1 MTLKCLNFHNLDL
14 FTCNIILHQKNGQYE
29 SVLKFTKFA
38 YAITFNNTQQCQFIN
53 IDLFPRDL
61 M

>member
-1 MTLKCLNFHNLDL
+1 MV
-14 FTCNIILHQKNGQYE
+14 NIE

-53 IDLFPRDL
+53 IDLFPSGHNVTK

>member
-1 MTLKCLNFHNLDL
+1 MV
-14 FTCNIILHQKNGQYE
+14 NIE

-53 IDLFPRDL
+53 IDFFPL
-61 M
+61 GHNVTKM